1 MLIITS
7 WHIFVSIWTPLDKF
21 GKFLSQFLL
30 PGTFLCDSRRVI
42 NCPDLSF
49 ADGFDFPVI
58 LTLEQ
63 WVRLAGLPIPTTGHV
78 PPTSH
83 TLPYQHLPDID
94 KDKRKGKDKD
104 IRKRKHK
111 QPAMCH
117 QPATLYPIN
126 TFLIKTKTKTMAK
139 TKTQTLHL
147 SASLHCDNGN

>member
-1 MLIITS
+1 MLSIS
-7 WHIFVSIWTPLDKF
+7 FWHICVLIWATSDKF

-63 WVRLAGLPIPTTGHV
+63 WVRLAGLPIPTPGHV

-83 TLPYQHLPDID
+83 TLPYQHLAD
-94 KDKRKGKDKD
+94 KDKDNDKD
-104 IRKRKHK
+104 NDKDRCKHKHK
-111 QPAMCH
+111 QPAICH

-126 TFLIKTKTKTMAK
+126 TLLTKTKTKTK
-139 TKTQTLHL
+139 TKTLHL